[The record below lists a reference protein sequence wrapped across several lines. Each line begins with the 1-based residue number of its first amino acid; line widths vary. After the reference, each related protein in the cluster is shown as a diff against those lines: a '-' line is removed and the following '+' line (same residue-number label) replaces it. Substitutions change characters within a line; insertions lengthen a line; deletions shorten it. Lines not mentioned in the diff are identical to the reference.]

1 MRDKEEE
8 RENGWKVCEREE
20 GAKRPGGGH
29 REHVNTV
36 RKICAFLSAFIFA
49 FLFAAIPVS
58 AHIPFYA
65 HSNQAE
71 STDSHQFTLQIYGN
85 ANEDDTVDMRDVTY
99 IKLVI
104 FGKKPETALCDANY
118 DGRVSMLDVVQ
129 TKLII
134 VGKEGELTI
143 IDSANRT
150 VTVRKPIKRVVCCF
164 PRLLEA
170 LRTLKVPMEIVVG
183 IAKDKM
189 DTAFFPKFE
198 DIPSVGWRWTP
209 DIEAIVE
216 LEPDVV
222 LYTAHT
228 LMGAPE
234 TLDKMESAGLTVL
247 CFNLNELDRIDDEIT
262 MLGYIFNRK
271 EEAKEFVEW
280 RDGILNAI
288 KERVEGLPEESKP
301 KVYFEAAFKGNYYYI
316 YGKYAYIA
324 EAGGKDIFDDLPG
337 SYMSIDP
344 EEVVKQNPD
353 IIVKVAPWY
362 VGGYGVDATD
372 ITPLKEIQEEVLSRP
387 ELQGVKAVK
396 DGKVY
401 VISNHLVS
409 MFPSSGCRN
418 FIQVAYMAKWFHPD
432 LFKDLDP
439 KAIHQEYLT
448 RFQGLDIDLDEKGVF
463 VYPEPS

>member
-1 MRDKEEE
+1 MIDGAE
-8 RENGWKVCEREE
+8 RENEEWMDCKKER
-20 GAKRPGGGH
+20 AKRAKRMNSNRENKEH
-29 REHVNTV
+29 RRALRRVCALLSV
-36 RKICAFLSAFIFA
+36 FVCAFI
-49 FLFAAIPVS
+49 LFAAIPVS
-58 AHIPFYA
+58 AH
-65 HSNQAE
+65 QAE
-71 STDSHQFTLQIYGN
+71 NSHQFTLQIYGN
-85 ANEDDTVDMRDVTY
+85 ANEDDTIDMRDVTY

-104 FGKKPETALCDANY
+104 FGKKPETELCDANY
-118 DGRVSMLDVVQ
+118 DGRISMLDVVQ

-143 IDSANRT
+143 VDSANRT
-150 VTVRKPIKRVVCCF
+150 VTVKKPIKQVVCCF
-164 PRLLEA
+164 PHALEA
-170 LRTLKVPMEIVVG
+170 LRTLNVPKEIIVG
-183 IAKDKM
+183 IAKDKI
-189 DTAFFPKFE
+189 DTAFFPEIE

-247 CFNLNELDRIDDEIT
+247 CFNLNELDRIDDELI

-271 EEAKEFVEW
+271 EEAKEFIEW

-288 KERVEGLPEESKP
+288 REKVESLPEESKP
-301 KVYFEAAFKGNYYYI
+301 KVYFEAAFEGNYYI

-324 EAGGKDIFDDLPG
+324 EAGGRDIFDYLPG

-344 EEVVKQNPD
+344 EEVVKRNPD

-409 MFPSSGCRN
+409 MFPSCGCRN
-418 FIQVAYMAKWFHPD
+418 FIQVAYMAKWFHPEI
-432 LFKDLDP
+432 FKDLNP

-448 RFQGLDIDLDEKGVF
+448 RFQGLDIDLDENGVF

>member
-1 MRDKEEE
+1 MRDNVDE
-8 RENGWKVCEREE
+8 RENVLWINGE
-20 GAKRPGGGH
+20 GKGQAKMLRG
-29 REHVNTV
+29 EHVRALNMCALMSLSFV
-36 RKICAFLSAFIFA
+36 CAFI
-49 FLFAAIPVS
+49 LFSAIPVS
-58 AHIPFYA
+58 AHSTI
-65 HSNQAE
+65 HKAE
-71 STDSHQFTLQIYGN
+71 SNRQFTLQIYGN
-85 ANEDDTVDMRDVTY
+85 ANEDDTIDMRDVTY

-104 FGKKPETALCDANY
+104 FGRKPETALCDANY
-118 DGRVSMLDVVQ
+118 DERVSMLDVVQ

-143 IDSANRT
+143 VDSANRT
-150 VTVRKPIKRVVCCF
+150 VTVKKPIKRVVCCF

-170 LRTLKVPMEIVVG
+170 LRTLNVPKEIIVG

-189 DTAFFPKFE
+189 DTAFFPEFE

-209 DIEAIVE
+209 DIEAIIE

-222 LYTAHT
+222 FYTAHT

-271 EEAKEFVEW
+271 EEAEEFVEW

-288 KERVEGLPEESKP
+288 KEKVEGLPEESKP
-301 KVYFEAAFKGNYYYI
+301 KVYFEAAFEGNYYI

-344 EEVVKQNPD
+344 EEVVKRNPD

-418 FIQVAYMAKWFHPD
+418 FIQVAYMAKWFHPEI
-432 LFKDLDP
+432 FKDLNP

-448 RFQGLDIDLDEKGVF
+448 RFQGLDIDLDENGVF

>member
-1 MRDKEEE
+1 MRDNVDE
-8 RENGWKVCEREE
+8 RENVLWINGE
-20 GAKRPGGGH
+20 GKGQAKMLRG
-29 REHVNTV
+29 EHVRALNMCALMSLSFV
-36 RKICAFLSAFIFA
+36 CAFI
-49 FLFAAIPVS
+49 LFSAIPVS
-58 AHIPFYA
+58 AHSTI
-65 HSNQAE
+65 HKAE
-71 STDSHQFTLQIYGN
+71 SNRQFTLQIYGN
-85 ANEDDTVDMRDVTY
+85 ANEDDTIDMRDVTY

-104 FGKKPETALCDANY
+104 FGRKPETALCDANY
-118 DGRVSMLDVVQ
+118 DERVSMLDVVQ

-143 IDSANRT
+143 VDSANRT
-150 VTVRKPIKRVVCCF
+150 VTVKKPIKRVVCCF

-170 LRTLKVPMEIVVG
+170 LRTLNVPKEIIVG

-189 DTAFFPKFE
+189 DTAFFPEFE

-209 DIEAIVE
+209 DIEAIIE

-222 LYTAHT
+222 FYTAHT

-271 EEAKEFVEW
+271 EEAEEFVEW

-344 EEVVKQNPD
+344 EEVVKRNPD

-409 MFPSSGCRN
+409 FFPSSGCRN

>member
-1 MRDKEEE
+1 MMSGAE
-8 RENGWKVCEREE
+8 R
-20 GAKRPGGGH
+20 GALWMNRGH
-29 REHVNTV
+29 REHV
-36 RKICAFLSAFIFA
+36 RALRSMCAFIGFIAFVFV
-49 FLFAAIPVS
+49 FSAIPVS
-58 AHIPFYA
+58 AH
-65 HSNQAE
+65 SNIQAE
-71 STDSHQFTLQIYGN
+71 STHQFALQIYGN
-85 ANEDDTVDMRDVTY
+85 ANEDDTIDMRDVTY

-104 FGKKPETALCDANY
+104 FGKKSETALCDANY

-143 IDSANRT
+143 VDSANRT
-150 VTVRKPIKRVVCCF
+150 VTVEKPIKRIVLCF
-164 PRLLEA
+164 PRAIEA
-170 LRTLKVPMEIVVG
+170 LRTLNVPREIIVG
-183 IAKDKM
+183 IAKEKM
-189 DTAFFPKFE
+189 DTAFFPEFE

-234 TLDKMESAGLTVL
+234 ILDKMESAGLTVL

-288 KERVEGLPEESKP
+288 KEKVDSLSEESKP
-301 KVYFEAAFKGNYYYI
+301 KVYFEAAFEGNYYI

-324 EAGGKDIFDDLPG
+324 EAGGKDIFDYLPG

-344 EEVVKQNPD
+344 EEVVKRNPD
-353 IIVKVAPWY
+353 IIVKLAPWY

-432 LFKDLDP
+432 LFKDLNP